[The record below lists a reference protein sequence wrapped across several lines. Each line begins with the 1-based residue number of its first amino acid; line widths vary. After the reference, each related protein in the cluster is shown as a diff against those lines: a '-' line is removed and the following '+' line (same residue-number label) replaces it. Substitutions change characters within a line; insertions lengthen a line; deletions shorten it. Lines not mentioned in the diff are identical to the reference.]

1 MSKKENALAA
11 IAAAVKQAELSY
23 EFAPGSYT
31 PPPWSPCAPP
41 RRSSPSIWRGQHE

>member
-11 IAAAVKQAELSY
+11 IAAAVKQAELSH

-31 PPPWSPCAPP
+31 HSMVTLSAVEKALAEYLEGPA
-41 RRSSPSIWRGQHE
+41 